1 MLPCVPLAV
10 VQQNRAT
17 SYRHINKKT
26 PKPSN
31 CVLKKEKK
39 KRDLWKSNALTV
51 VSGALSVLGGL
62 APGLRSDETN
72 VWNETSYHVS
82 LNTAHVCNNQH
93 CLGSGATANLHFR
106 LWSRNSIALFYIEH
120 GRSPED
126 VKSLSSVLKC
136 WFSAFGI
143 IEVLGWQS
151 DKPFSHRRGHCALK
165 GSVLK
170 CVLMVKKAKTGDQAE
185 SIWLRFSG
193 QCSLRWSFLKKKK
206 NNKQTC
212 KLTAWKGL
220 ECMVMWTFAKLHLTQ
235 RI

>member
-1 MLPCVPLAV
+1 MCITVFINHRTVKQKSKAQSALNIQTQKRKTKHFVMLPCVPLAV

-106 LWSRNSIALFYIEH
+106 L
-120 GRSPED
+120 
-126 VKSLSSVLKC
+126 
-136 WFSAFGI
+136 
-143 IEVLGWQS
+143 
-151 DKPFSHRRGHCALK
+151 
-165 GSVLK
+165 
-170 CVLMVKKAKTGDQAE
+170 
-185 SIWLRFSG
+185 
-193 QCSLRWSFLKKKK
+193 
-206 NNKQTC
+206 
-212 KLTAWKGL
+212 
-220 ECMVMWTFAKLHLTQ
+220 
-235 RI
+235 